1 MAIHQG
7 SRVSWSWGG
16 GKGSGKVT
24 EIHRERVSRTIK
36 GEEIT
41 RNGTEDNPAYLI
53 DSDGGAQVLKLR
65 SELEED

>member
-1 MAIHQG
+1 VAIHRG
-7 SRVSWSWGG
+7 SRVSWRWGG
-16 GKGSGKVT
+16 GKGAGTVQ
-24 EIHRERVSRTIK
+24 EIHRERVTRTIK

-41 RNGTEDNPAYLI
+41 RNGTEENPAYLI